1 VPGIAPFRAQCLLRS
16 GRIFIHAMQYR
27 GKEKLLR
34 MFCGRIPSAGRLI
47 LITGR
52 TSRLMALNDLLE
64 MGLPSGDERLYF
76 GLFHRPKPVP
86 RALAAGLFDDRPQI
100 PDPVSGPGRAFKIKF
115 AHREKISIKLCE
127 NAYAMRPMRDRAG
140 VCRELG

>member
-1 VPGIAPFRAQCLLRS
+1 
-16 GRIFIHAMQYR
+16 
-27 GKEKLLR
+27 
-34 MFCGRIPSAGRLI
+34 
-47 LITGR
+47 
-52 TSRLMALNDLLE
+52 LNDLPE

-127 NAYAMRPMRDRAG
+127 NAYAMRPMRDRAAFVASLVRVG
-140 VCRELG
+140 KEDRFKFESKADESVPQLRLNFAAS